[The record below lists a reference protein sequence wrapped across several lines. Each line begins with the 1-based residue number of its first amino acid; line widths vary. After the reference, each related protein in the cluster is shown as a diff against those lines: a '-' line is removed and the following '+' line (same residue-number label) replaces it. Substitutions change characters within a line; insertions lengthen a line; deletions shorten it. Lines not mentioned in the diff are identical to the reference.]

1 MAEINLPK
9 ILYLF
14 GAGASAQ
21 ALPTIKK
28 LPERIQFVREFI
40 EKECVYEE
48 DETFSP
54 TKDYNFKKNDA
65 KQYVLDGF
73 DKLFLQSSNHSTVDT
88 YAKKLNI
95 SGNSQEINELIFF
108 LALYFNIDQK
118 LSGLDPRY
126 DTFLV
131 SILNTNSYSFPDN
144 LKFLSW
150 NYDLQMEAAHENI
163 INRGSHDLSFYL
175 FNSERT
181 EFKKDKFT
189 SIKLNGSSNFLGN
202 FRELYPLVK
211 NILKDDF
218 SKEDIEFPFC
228 YAFLHV
234 KQRLRVYEGRI
245 NLNFAWYHDWEFVN
259 KIIDNSSETEIL
271 VVIGYSFPFFNR
283 EVDRKIIRAMTNL
296 KKIYIQD
303 CVPENIKSRFL
314 SILPDWNERKIEII
328 PVDDVSE
335 FFLPPEL

>member
-1 MAEINLPK
+1 MSETNLPK
-9 ILYLF
+9 ISYLF

-28 LPERIQFVREFI
+28 LPERIKFVREYI
-40 EKECVYEE
+40 DKQCIYGA

-54 TKDYNFKKNDA
+54 TKDYTFNKIEA
-65 KQYVLDGF
+65 KQYVLDLL

-95 SGNSQEINELIFF
+95 SGQSQEINELIFS
-108 LALYFNIDQK
+108 LALYFNIEQK
-118 LSGLDPRY
+118 TSGLDPRY

-131 SILNTNSYSFPDN
+131 SILNSHSYSFPDN

-150 NYDLQMEAAHENI
+150 NYDLQMEAAHEKI
-163 INRGSHDLSFYL
+163 INRGSLDLSFYL
-175 FNSERT
+175 FNSDRNDL
-181 EFKKDKFT
+181 KKDKFT
-189 SIKLNGSSNFLGN
+189 SVKLNGSSNILGQ
-202 FRELYPLVK
+202 FRDSFPLVK
-211 NILKDDF
+211 NILSDNF
-218 SKEDIEFPFC
+218 VKEDLDFPLQ
-228 YAFLHV
+228 YAFLHI
-234 KQRLRVYEGRI
+234 KQRLRVYQGRV
-245 NLNFAWYHDWEFVN
+245 NLNFAWYNDWEYVN
-259 KIIDNSSETEIL
+259 KVIENYNETEIL
-271 VVIGYSFPFFNR
+271 VVVGYSFPFFNR

-314 SILPDWNERKIEII
+314 SILPDWREKKIEII
-328 PVDDVSE
+328 SVDDVTE

>member
-1 MAEINLPK
+1 MSETNLPK
-9 ILYLF
+9 ISYLF

-28 LPERIQFVREFI
+28 LPERIKFVREYI
-40 EKECVYEE
+40 DKQCVYEP

-54 TKDYNFKKNDA
+54 TKDYTFKKTEA
-65 KQYVLDGF
+65 KQYVLDLL

-95 SGNSQEINELIFF
+95 SGQSQEINELIFS
-108 LALYFNIDQK
+108 LALYFNIEQK
-118 LSGLDPRY
+118 ISGLDPRY

-131 SILNTNSYSFPDN
+131 SILNSHSYSFPDN

-150 NYDLQMEAAHENI
+150 NYDLQMEAAHEKI
-163 INRGSHDLSFYL
+163 INRGSLDLSFYL
-175 FNSERT
+175 FNSDRND
-181 EFKKDKFT
+181 FKKDKFT
-189 SIKLNGSSNFLGN
+189 SVKLNGSSNILVQ
-202 FRELYPLVK
+202 FRDSFPLVK
-211 NILKDDF
+211 NILSDNF
-218 SKEDIEFPFC
+218 VKEDVDFPLQ
-228 YAFLHV
+228 YAFLHI
-234 KQRLRVYEGRI
+234 KQRLRVYQGRI
-245 NLNFAWYHDWEFVN
+245 NLNFAWYHDWENVN
-259 KIIDNSSETEIL
+259 KVIENYNETEIL
-271 VVIGYSFPFFNR
+271 VVVGYSFPFFNR

-314 SILPDWNERKIEII
+314 SILPDWREKRIEII
-328 PVDDVSE
+328 SVDDVTE

>member
-1 MAEINLPK
+1 MSETSLPK
-9 ILYLF
+9 ISYLF

-28 LPERIQFVREFI
+28 LPERIKFVRDFI
-40 EKECVYEE
+40 DKECNYEA

-54 TKDYNFKKNDA
+54 TKDYTFKKNDA

-73 DKLFLQSSNHSTVDT
+73 DKLYLQSSNHSTVDT

-95 SGNSQEINELIFF
+95 SGQSQEINELIFS
-108 LALYFNIDQK
+108 LALYFNIEQK
-118 LSGLDPRY
+118 ISGLDPRY

-131 SILNTNSYSFPDN
+131 SILNSHSYSFPDN

-150 NYDLQMEAAHENI
+150 NYDLQMETAHEKI
-163 INRGSHDLSFYL
+163 INRGSLDLSFYL
-175 FNSERT
+175 FNSDRNDLQ
-181 EFKKDKFT
+181 KDKFT
-189 SIKLNGSSNFLGN
+189 SIKLNGSSNVLGQ
-202 FRELYPLVK
+202 FRDSFPLVK
-211 NILKDDF
+211 NLLRDNF
-218 SKEDIEFPFC
+218 VKEDLDFPLQ

-234 KQRLRVYEGRI
+234 KQGIRVYQSRV
-245 NLNFAWYHDWEFVN
+245 NLNFAWYHDRELVN
-259 KIIDNSSETEIL
+259 KIIEYYSGTEIL
-271 VVIGYSFPFFNR
+271 VVVGYSFPFFNR
-283 EVDRKIIRAMTNL
+283 EVDRKIVRSMTNL

-314 SILPDWNERKIEII
+314 SILPDWREKKIELIS
-328 PVDDVSE
+328 VDDVTE